1 MEEEGE
7 RKKENEKRRSLLPRG
22 EYSNAIS
29 MRNIKIPHKSI
40 GTAGSLA
47 YVHRL
52 GVRSITNRIAIERFL
67 RSIHNSF
74 HCSSPRGRSLRQ
86 SWVLSTRRRR
96 RRRTRSLDESII
108 HVWTLSFIGLP
119 GNTERSI
126 DDDSRGPI
134 SIAISF
140 PTPLCTCVHVSF
152 SSVCVCVCCVCTSGR
167 NSFFPPLERF
177 YVCGT
182 CISVPTLY
190 HRDAQID
197 ILGGCSFWRFERTVS
212 RLTSC
217 AETTVSRSFYFK
229 IVIFLLCFKYI
240 QVKQNMQSK

>member
-152 SSVCVCVCCVCTSGR
+152 SSVCVCVLCVYVGEELVFSPLRTILCVRYVHLSADFVSSWCTDRYTGWVLVLTLR
-167 NSFFPPLERF
+167 TN
-177 YVCGT
+177 G
-182 CISVPTLY
+182 ISINLLRWNDGV
-190 HRDAQID
+190 
-197 ILGGCSFWRFERTVS
+197 E
-212 RLTSC
+212 
-217 AETTVSRSFYFK
+217 
-229 IVIFLLCFKYI
+229 IFLF
-240 QVKQNMQSK
+240 QNCNISSLF